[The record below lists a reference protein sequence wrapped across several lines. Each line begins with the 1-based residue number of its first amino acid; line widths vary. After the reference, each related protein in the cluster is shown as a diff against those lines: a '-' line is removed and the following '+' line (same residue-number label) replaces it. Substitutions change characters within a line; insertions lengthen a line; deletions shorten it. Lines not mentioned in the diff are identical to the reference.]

1 MRKTQ
6 SAFLSIV
13 ELNRMSSGNQS
24 TIIAASHD
32 AGQPDQAPPHG
43 VAFTHYF
50 PRDANEESLAVTVE
64 ALQNQKAH
72 QIVGSLVFLKDL
84 DNWCYIKSY
93 KDGKVSIAS
102 ALDTRGSRF
111 SAGQVAQRLEH
122 VVFDFLSCR
131 ADGAGPTDG
140 DGSAQRRGDGDRCA
154 LRRADGVSAQRRA
167 DEEHRGDG
175 DTADQREHRAGK
187 ASRAYRAGSAPRR
200 TDEVSRGAGEDSAEP
215 APKRSKDTHA
225 GRSDEA
231 GGAGHQRGAAGGA
244 EPSASHSAPK
254 RSKRAKSPQAG
265 PGSGS
270 DDDPSSARRGKR
282 RARRQSDSEFS
293 DSGDSTDTSQQAGSA
308 VRTAKFLITDRLRP
322 QSTSRR
328 DTLIAFFAAASQLV
342 LDLGGL
348 DERVLR
354 RLKDRQQAV
363 DEAFLERFEV
373 ALGRISATLGCLW
386 IPRAPPSNITRVG
399 AIREEVV
406 KLMYEASLE
415 KVRPKGR
422 SRRHHSS
429 SDSEAD
435 GSPHRRGAPSR
446 ESREARE
453 LGMKDRLKALHLELA
468 SSLRAAD
475 AVAQIDAL
483 ADEAVV
489 FGLSALPEH
498 FRKDIQRVA
507 LSNRRVYA
515 SGASRNAQQLPHSV
529 LKIADATEGCIRTAL
544 E

>member
-1 MRKTQ
+1 LTRAGPASLLAKLLNGWSMLFSTS
-6 SAFLSIV
+6 SAA
-13 ELNRMSSGNQS
+13 EPTG
-24 TIIAASHD
+24 
-32 AGQPDQAPPHG
+32 QAPLTVMEAHSAVVTVI
-43 VAFTHYF
+43 VASRARPTVLALSARQMRSTGETVIQRISVSTGLAKRARHTELEAL
-50 PRDANEESLAVTVE
+50 RAGLTRLAV
-64 ALQNQKAH
+64 ALARTRQSQRR
-72 QIVGSLVFLKDL
+72 
-84 DNWCYIKSY
+84 
-93 KDGKVSIAS
+93 S
-102 ALDTRGSRF
+102 A
-111 SAGQVAQRLEH
+111 
-122 VVFDFLSCR
+122 R